1 MAAPAATPRT
11 GFKFMISMTQGPDRG
26 ASYQLLPPKVTI
38 GRGPENNI
46 VLKDPRVSRS
56 AASIEFSNLAI
67 MISDLSGR
75 STLFVNGEQVTSA
88 SIKDGDLIQVGE
100 TQFSFNVEA
109 IALGPP
115 AGTMSQALAPRQPTG
130 LGPAMSPGF
139 PGAGAPPLNG
149 QPLGPSFS
157 QAQRPVSRNRA
168 SGSRMPFVIICL
180 VLAAVVY
187 FLMTDVPT
195 VKKEGP
201 VLRTPDI
208 VEKELKDSEERLDL
222 LSKKRVFKT
231 EEERTRFEEAQ
242 KHYLEGFRDYQK
254 SQWIRAMRSFETAR
268 AIDPDH
274 VLALRYYRL
283 AEKQRDEGVALLILE
298 GRRYRDKNMFTRC
311 AAAFDKVMSS
321 IPNRD
326 DAKYKEAEQLKKE
339 CDFLENERYQ

>member
-1 MAAPAATPRT
+1 MSGAAVATPRT

-38 GRGPENNI
+38 GRGPDNNI
-46 VLKDPRVSRS
+46 VLKDPRVSR
-56 AASIEFSNLAI
+56 AAACIEFSPLAI

-75 STLFVNGEQVTSA
+75 STLFVNGEQVSSA

-100 TQFSFNVEA
+100 TQFSFQVEA
-109 IALGPP
+109 IAL
-115 AGTMSQALAPRQPTG
+115 RPTG
-130 LGPAMSPGF
+130 VGPVMSPGLPTVGSPPPHNQAF
-139 PGAGAPPLNG
+139 NPG
-149 QPLGPSFS
+149 FT
-157 QAQRPVSRNRA
+157 QAQRPVSRSPQ
-168 SGSRMPFVIICL
+168 SGSRTPFVIICL
-180 VLAAVVY
+180 VLAAAVY
-187 FLMTDVPT
+187 FLMTDKPVE
-195 VKKEGP
+195 KKEGP
-201 VLRTPDI
+201 VLRTPDV

-222 LSKKRVFKT
+222 LSKKRVFKS

-274 VLALRYYRL
+274 ALALRYYRL

-298 GRRYRDKNMFTRC
+298 GRRYRDKNMYTRC
-311 AAAFDKVMSS
+311 SAAFDKVMSS
-321 IPNRD
+321 IPNKD
-326 DAKYKEAEQLKKE
+326 DAKFKEAEQLRKE